1 MMMARGRSASA
12 AAAALVV
19 GVAVVAA
26 CGPPPPPI
34 VLAEDWPAAA
44 PGSYKAVTT
53 VWTRTATLRGA
64 YQEVLDLAATF
75 KSAQWRYVHALRT
88 AQDRGLA
95 GNQLTETLDAA
106 RADVSGPYEVELLV
120 TTWDRRE
127 NDLDRG
133 AKSVWHVA
141 LVDEAGHEITPLE
154 IVKDR
159 RPNFVVR
166 AEFPAFGDFAT
177 AYVARFPR
185 VTPLL
190 GPNIHQ
196 VRLRMS
202 SERGGVEV
210 SWQVP

>member
-1 MMMARGRSASA
+1 MTSRRLAVCVFVT
-12 AAAALVV
+12 ALA
-19 GVAVVAA
+19 GCSHA
-26 CGPPPPPI
+26 PPR
-34 VLAEDWPAAA
+34 VQLVEDWPTTA
-44 PGSYKAVTT
+44 PGSYEAVTT
-53 VWTRTATLRGA
+53 AWTRTATLRGA

-75 KSAQWRYVHALRT
+75 KSAEWRYAHAVHT

-95 GNQLTETLDAA
+95 GSELANTLDAA
-106 RADVSGPYEVELLV
+106 HADVSGPYEVELMV

-141 LVDEAGHEITPLE
+141 LVDEAGHEVTPLE

-196 VRLRMS
+196 VRLRVS

-210 SWQVP
+210 SWQSP